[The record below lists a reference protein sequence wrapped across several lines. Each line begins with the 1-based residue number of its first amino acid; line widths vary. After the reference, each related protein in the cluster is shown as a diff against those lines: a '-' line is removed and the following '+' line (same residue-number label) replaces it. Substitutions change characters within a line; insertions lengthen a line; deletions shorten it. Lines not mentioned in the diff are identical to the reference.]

1 MKEIQSKEKVK
12 SQRKKSYMKNYSWGW
27 GGSQRL
33 LTVIMF
39 FESINRSINHHCI
52 AEPSEASKDRA
63 LRSVHDI
70 LPLAR
75 AAGWREAVF
84 VKGSRW
90 NLKLASLS
98 PRHPAQG
105 RAVEWTN
112 VTCKP
117 VPRFLEIVQYVRN
130 SHKLHEDFHL

>member
-1 MKEIQSKEKVK
+1 
-12 SQRKKSYMKNYSWGW
+12 MKNYIWGW

-33 LTVIMF
+33 LKVIMF
-39 FESINRSINHHCI
+39 FESINRSINHHSV
-52 AEPSEASKDRA
+52 AEPSEGSKDGA
-63 LRSVHDI
+63 LHSVHDI

-98 PRHPAQG
+98 PRHPAQ
-105 RAVEWTN
+105 
-112 VTCKP
+112 VTA
-117 VPRFLEIVQYVRN
+117 LERTKYN
-130 SHKLHEDFHL
+130 L